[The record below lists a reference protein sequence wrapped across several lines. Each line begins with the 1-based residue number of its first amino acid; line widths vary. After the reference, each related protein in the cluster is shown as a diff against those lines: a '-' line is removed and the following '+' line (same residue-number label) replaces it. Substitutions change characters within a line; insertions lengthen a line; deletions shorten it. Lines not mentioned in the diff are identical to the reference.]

1 MKYAA
6 GFLEPLGVRTLRHEE
21 REVAAPR
28 LRANVE
34 STVSIEAIYQR
45 HSAAVFRVAL
55 RYGRGD
61 LTFAEDVTHDV
72 FLDLMKALPGLHDR
86 DDLGGWLY
94 RATTNRCLKR
104 LRRERFLELA
114 PVRWL
119 LEQRAGKPR
128 PPDAIAIARDDL
140 QRAFDALNALPTKE
154 RVVFSMY
161 YLDDQ
166 GQEEIGRIL
175 GHSKGYVS
183 KLLQRAVTRL
193 REAGWDVAD
202 E

>member
-1 MKYAA
+1 MTALRPRDDA
-6 GFLEPLGVRTLRHEE
+6 GRT
-21 REVAAPR
+21 A
-28 LRANVE
+28 
-34 STVSIEAIYQR
+34 SIEAIYQR
-45 HSAAVFRVAL
+45 HHEAVFRVAL
-55 RYGRGD
+55 RYGRGE

-72 FLDLMKALPGLHDR
+72 FLDLMKALPGLHDL

-104 LRRERFLELA
+104 LRRERFLDLA

-119 LEQRAGKPR
+119 LEQRAGKPSL
-128 PPDAIAIARDDL
+128 PDTIAIARDDL
-140 QRAFDALNALPTKE
+140 QRAFDALNALPAKE
-154 RVVFSMY
+154 RVAFSMY

-166 GQEEIGRIL
+166 TQEEIGSLL

-183 KLLQRAVTRL
+183 KLLQRATTRL

-202 E
+202 G

>member
-1 MKYAA
+1 M
-6 GFLEPLGVRTLRHEE
+6 
-21 REVAAPR
+21 AAPR
-28 LRANVE
+28 PRADVG

-45 HSAAVFRVAL
+45 HNAAVFRVAL

-72 FLDLMKALPGLHDR
+72 FLDLMKALPGLHDV

-140 QRAFDALNALPTKE
+140 QRAFDALNALPAKE

-161 YLDDQ
+161 YLDDK
-166 GQEEIGRIL
+166 GQDEIGRIL

-202 E
+202 G

>member
-6 GFLEPLGVRTLRHEE
+6 GFLEPLGVRALRHGE

-28 LRANVE
+28 PRANVE

-45 HSAAVFRVAL
+45 HNADVLRVAL

-72 FLDLMKALPGLHDR
+72 FLDLMKALPGLHDV

-104 LRRERFLELA
+104 LRRERFLELP

-140 QRAFDALNALPTKE
+140 QRAFDALNALPAKE

-161 YLDDQ
+161 YLDDKSQ
-166 GQEEIGRIL
+166 DEIGSIL

-183 KLLQRAVTRL
+183 KLLQRAVTQL
-193 REAGWDVAD
+193 RETGWDVAD
-202 E
+202 G